1 MSRLEVVSDIAGIVT
16 VKFSRKVLSRAA
28 ELRANG
34 KDVGEAFLC
43 IKDLRCY
50 VSTQTIV
57 LLISSR
63 LQYHLSGQ
71 LDAVYD

>member
-1 MSRLEVVSDIAGIVT
+1 MSGLEVVSDIAGIVT

-43 IKDLRCY
+43 INDLRCF

-63 LQYHLSGQ
+63 LQYNLSGQ